1 MQGDPRS
8 QLRIAVC
15 DDDPSDRRQI
25 AGLTREILQAAGL
38 SCAVSAY
45 SNGTELL
52 EAVRKGTSYHILL
65 LDVMMD
71 ALGGMD
77 LAAALRRLGDSAA
90 IVFISSNR
98 ELAMRGYEVAAVR
111 YLAKPIQP
119 QQLREALLFCHK
131 TFYEKKEI
139 LLPTSRGRHRI
150 SYSDVVY
157 AEAVARITR
166 LILTENREETVGMK
180 FSDLAAMLPER
191 QFVLSHRSYLVNL
204 EHVRYV
210 RNREL
215 ELTTGAVLP
224 VSRYRLDE
232 LQQRMVDYLS
242 G

>member
-119 QQLREALLFCHK
+119 QQLREPCCSATKPSMRKRRSFCPPAGGG
-131 TFYEKKEI
+131 TGSPIPMWF
-139 LLPTSRGRHRI
+139 
-150 SYSDVVY
+150 
-157 AEAVARITR
+157 TR
-166 LILTENREETVGMK
+166 KRWRESQG
-180 FSDLAAMLPER
+180 
-191 QFVLSHRSYLVNL
+191 
-204 EHVRYV
+204 
-210 RNREL
+210 
-215 ELTTGAVLP
+215 
-224 VSRYRLDE
+224 
-232 LQQRMVDYLS
+232 
-242 G
+242 